1 MKRYIDFTN
10 NEWKNNYLIGLK
22 IVTRPWK
29 RAGLAMAAT
38 FLFLTTL
45 IPGPNILGL
54 MLVPKILGRFG

>member
-1 MKRYIDFTN
+1 
-10 NEWKNNYLIGLK
+10 
-22 IVTRPWK
+22 
-29 RAGLAMAAT
+29 MAAT